1 MSQLDTNEN
10 KMGVLPIPKLLL
22 QMSLPMMLSMLVQ
35 ALYNVVDSIFV
46 ARINENALTAVSLV
60 FPVQNL
66 MIAIAVGTGVGV
78 NAVLSR
84 SLGEKDFHTANESAK
99 NGIFLAL
106 ISSIIFALI
115 GNLAATFFFHI
126 QTDDAQI
133 RQYGISYM
141 TIISTMC
148 IAVYMQ
154 VMMERLLQSTGRT
167 FYTMISQGT
176 GAIINIILDPI
187 FIFMLGMGAAGAA
200 IATVIGNIG
209 ADLFFVFFLLTKSKR
224 LSINPKGFFISK
236 RELGDIFAIGIPAS
250 VTNFMQSLGIA
261 LTNRFLL
268 VYGTDKVASMGIVMK
283 INMIAMLILV
293 GFAFGSQ
300 PLIGYNYGAGN
311 KKRLKAILAFSY
323 KFECAMG
330 AVLALILCVFAK
342 TLISMFMNQ
351 ESIVNAGVPMLRLQ
365 LAGAVF
371 TAVTLVST
379 CTFQSAGKALNA
391 FLLSVSRQGVIFAVV
406 IFILSKTVGY
416 YGVVSA
422 QPVSDFLT
430 AVLAVILVRRSVYRE
445 IR

>member
-1 MSQLDTNEN
+1 M
-10 KMGVLPIPKLLL
+10 
-22 QMSLPMMLSMLVQ
+22 
-35 ALYNVVDSIFV
+35 
-46 ARINENALTAVSLV
+46 RIYFL
-60 FPVQNL
+60 
-66 MIAIAVGTGVGV
+66 I
-78 NAVLSR
+78 
-84 SLGEKDFHTANESAK
+84 
-99 NGIFLAL
+99 IFL
-106 ISSIIFALI
+106 
-115 GNLAATFFFHI
+115 
-126 QTDDAQI
+126 TDKKQNV
-133 RQYGISYM
+133 
-141 TIISTMC
+141 C
-148 IAVYMQ
+148 
-154 VMMERLLQSTGRT
+154 
-167 FYTMISQGT
+167 
-176 GAIINIILDPI
+176 P
-187 FIFMLGMGAAGAA
+187 
-200 IATVIGNIG
+200 
-209 ADLFFVFFLLTKSKR
+209 
-224 LSINPKGFFISK
+224 INPKGFFISK

-342 TLISMFMNQ
+342 PLISMFMNQ

-416 YGVVSA
+416 YGVLSA